1 MAPGPPGQLHLR
13 ARVDRAPPGRA
24 ARTNFDSPCSR
35 HPGCVRVM
43 MCDVAVRFITHSI
56 DQGSPWRPLAT
67 IADGEVVE
75 NVY

>member
-1 MAPGPPGQLHLR
+1 
-13 ARVDRAPPGRA
+13 
-24 ARTNFDSPCSR
+24 
-35 HPGCVRVM
+35 M